1 MLQRIQTVFLL
12 MVASLMTI
20 FLFFPLWF
28 INLQGGAEYHRLYAF
43 FYYGF
48 VSGNSPEE
56 TVTFWPYAISGVL
69 AVIATIIAIF
79 EAFSYKNRLTQI
91 KLGALNSLVMAG
103 ALISAVWFTSDIQQI
118 WEDIDPG
125 QFGMG
130 VIFPA
135 IALLCNIFANRFIR
149 KDEKLVKSIDR
160 VR

>member
-28 INLQGGAEYHRLYAF
+28 INLHSGAEYHRLYAF
-43 FYYGF
+43 FYYSF

-56 TVTFWPYAISGVL
+56 TVVYWPYAISGIL
-69 AVIATIIAIF
+69 AVIATTVAVY
-79 EAFSYKNRLTQI
+79 EAFAYKNRLTQI
-91 KLGALNSLVMAG
+91 KLGAFNSLVMAG
-103 ALISAVWFTSDIQQI
+103 ALISAVWFTSNIQQI

-125 QFGMG
+125 RFGMG

-149 KDEKLVKSIDR
+149 KDEKLVKSMNRIR
-160 VR
+160 